1 MSEPFDRTEDLD
13 VVEITEDECLRLLAT
28 QDMGRLAVVRD
39 GRPEIFPVNYGL
51 DGGDIVFRTDAGTK
65 FDLATMGWV
74 AFEVDYFDPVSL
86 KGWDVQARGVGRDV
100 TSGLDAASTRLRAVE
115 IVPWIV
121 GEKANRVAILD
132 PVLTGRRLV
141 AGGKRREVA
150 TQGGRA
156 P

>member
-1 MSEPFDRTEDLD
+1 
-13 VVEITEDECLRLLAT
+13 
-28 QDMGRLAVVRD
+28 
-39 GRPEIFPVNYGL
+39 
-51 DGGDIVFRTDAGTK
+51 
-65 FDLATMGWV
+65 MGWV

-115 IVPWIV
+115 IVPWAV

-141 AGGKRREVA
+141 AGGKRHEVA
-150 TQGGRA
+150 TQGGGA

>member
-1 MSEPFDRTEDLD
+1 MSEPFERTEDLD
-13 VVEITEDECLRLLAT
+13 AVEISADECRRLLAT

-39 GRPEIFPVNYGL
+39 GQPEIFPVNYAV

-65 FDLATMGWV
+65 LDLATMGWV

-86 KGWDVQARGVGRDV
+86 KGWDVQARGLGRDV
-100 TSGLDAASTRLRAVE
+100 TTGLDAASTRLRAVE
-115 IVPWIV
+115 IVPWVV

-141 AGGKRREVA
+141 AVRGSREVA
-150 TQGGRA
+150 TQGGTA